1 LKKVIPTTVL
11 TRSIKG
17 WGVSARLEAN
27 DDEVL
32 RGVLRTLPAGFE
44 STAIRTGRGSSFDAL
59 LEVRAAGR
67 QLQLKEAGLL
77 RFQGTSRRALG
88 RRLADA
94 LETLASTSSRTF
106 AFLHAGGV
114 EVDGRVILLPGRSH
128 AGKSTLVTAFLKRGA
143 RYLSDDMVPVDSS
156 LRAWPFP
163 RPLGIRSAPGRSP
176 TRTPIRSIG
185 GVAARVPLPI
195 ALVWCGR
202 YKPGVRRPSFKRHAG
217 LAAFAQLLA
226 QSPGAQI
233 RPEII
238 MPILV
243 GLARGTS
250 VFSGVRGEA
259 EPMVD
264 ALLKR
269 LETI

>member
-1 LKKVIPTTVL
+1 MGRRSGTAL
-11 TRSIKG
+11 TRVIAG
-17 WGVSARLEAN
+17 WGVTARLETS
-27 DDEVL
+27 DEDL
-32 RGVLRTLPAGFE
+32 LTRVLRTLPSGFE
-44 STAIRTGRGSSFDAL
+44 ATTIRSGRPSSFDAL
-59 LEVRAAGR
+59 FEARAVGR
-67 QLQLKEAGLL
+67 QLELTMAGSL
-77 RFQGTSRRALG
+77 RFRGTSRRALE
-88 RRLADA
+88 RRMSDA
-94 LETLASTSSRTF
+94 LESLASTSSRTF

-143 RYLSDDMVPVDSS
+143 RYLSDDMVPIDSS

-163 RPLGIRSAPGRSP
+163 RPLGIRVAPGRSP
-176 TRTPIRSIG
+176 SRTPIRSIG
-185 GVAARVPLPI
+185 GIAARAPLPI

-202 YKPGVRRPSFKRHAG
+202 YKPGVRRPSFKRHTG

-238 MPILV
+238 VPVLV

-250 VFSGVRGEA
+250 VFSGVRGDA